1 MSDRFRD
8 DVDPMRRCVAQLSRF
23 PSVGERTATR
33 LAYWLLRQEP
43 EVADEI
49 ADAIAALRSVMTR
62 CSVCQDV
69 ATHDPCRRCSR
80 ASGPVDI
87 ICVVERPQDVAAIEG
102 SGEYRGSFHVLH
114 GAISPLDGVGPD
126 DLTIR
131 ALLARLDDNT
141 SEVLVATDP
150 DVEGDATAL
159 YLARVLKPLGVRVT
173 RLAHGI
179 SVGTEL
185 EFADRSSVAR
195 ALVNRREL

>member
-1 MSDRFRD
+1 MTT
-8 DVDPMRRCVAQLSRF
+8 VDPLRQCVAQLSRF
-23 PSVGERTATR
+23 PGVGERTATR

-43 EVADEI
+43 AVAEEI
-49 ADAIAALRSVMTR
+49 GAAIAQLRSAMVR
-62 CSVCQDV
+62 CGVCQDV
-69 ATHDPCRRCSR
+69 AANDPCPRCADPRRD
-80 ASGPVDI
+80 AHL
-87 ICVVERPQDVAAIEG
+87 ICVVERPQDIAAIEA
-102 SGEYRGSFHVLH
+102 SGEFRGRFHVLH

-131 ALLARLDDNT
+131 ALLSRITDQTA
-141 SEVLVATDP
+141 EVLVATDP

-179 SVGTEL
+179 AVGTEL

-195 ALVNRREL
+195 ALANRREL